1 LPRAG
6 LYVITDGR
14 LIPEGKL
21 LDQVEQAI
29 AGGAVLVQ
37 YREKFRNRQERY
49 RDARALVALCTRRKV
64 PLIVNDDVALALAVE
79 AHGVH
84 LGRHDTSIQQARQR
98 LGPRAIIGIS
108 CYNHL
113 ELAQR
118 AAVLGASYVAF
129 GRFYASKTK
138 PQAVHALP
146 SLLLQARREIELPIA
161 AIGGI
166 TPENGGELLSAGA
179 TLLAVIHGV
188 FGQPDV
194 RVAAR
199 NYSALFEREYDL

>member
-1 LPRAG
+1 

-21 LDQVEQAI
+21 CDQVDQAI

-37 YREKFRNRQERY
+37 YREKLRGRQERY

-64 PLIVNDDVALALAVE
+64 PLIVNDDIELALAAE

-84 LGRHDTSIQQARQR
+84 LGRHDASIQQARDR

-108 CYNHL
+108 CYNRL
-113 ELAQR
+113 ELALQ
-118 AAVLGASYVAF
+118 AAGQGAGYVAF
-129 GRFYASKTK
+129 GRFFVSKTK
-138 PQAVHALP
+138 PEAVHALP
-146 SLLLQARREIELPIA
+146 SLLQQARREIGLPIA

-166 TPENGGELLSAGA
+166 TPENGGELLTAGA
-179 TLLAVIHGV
+179 SLLAVIHGV
-188 FGQPDV
+188 FGQPDAGK
-194 RVAAR
+194 AAR
-199 NYSALFEREYDL
+199 GYAALFEREYDL